1 METMFFG
8 NTNPTS
14 ETRRTMKIKNS
25 SPIAVPFHWSVY
37 KTKATN
43 KIILEDEETHFR
55 VTPTQGKIGG
65 GEIIDFEFFFC
76 PQHAEP
82 YFEFGD
88 LIVEDIPIDAVPNA
102 PEGLKGFMQKAT

>member
-1 METMFFG
+1 LACDNQTSQFRKLRGYGAELSLDIIEVDGKVVDLKTNPMETMFFG

-25 SPIAVPFHWSVY
+25 SPIPVPFHWSVY

-55 VTPTQGKIGG
+55 VSPNQGKIGG
-65 GEIIDFEFFFC
+65 G
-76 PQHAEP
+76 
-82 YFEFGD
+82 
-88 LIVEDIPIDAVPNA
+88 
-102 PEGLKGFMQKAT
+102 